1 MASRHWI
8 FLLKPLWALALLS
21 LLQGCALLHR
31 DEPEYSETE
40 PVIEPQ
46 LNRRSISEKAIDSED
61 FEIGAFIGVMS
72 VEDFGTNPVYGARA
86 AYHVSE
92 NLFTEAA
99 IGRTD
104 TDKTSYEKL
113 SGGAQVISGSDRKLT
128 YYNIALG
135 WNILQGDM
143 FFGGSHAFN
152 SALYLIGGVG
162 NTDFADDNYFTI
174 NVGAG
179 YRMLLTDWLA
189 LHVDMRDH
197 TYKSD
202 LLGSD
207 ERVHN
212 LEATTGLTVF
222 F

>member
-8 FLLKPLWALALLS
+8 FLLKPVWVLALPV
-21 LLQGCALLHR
+21 LLQGCALLHT
-31 DEPEYSETE
+31 DIPEHSETE
-40 PVIEPQ
+40 PVIEPE
-46 LNRRSISEKAIDSED
+46 LERRTVSEDAIDSED
-61 FEIGAFIGVMS
+61 FEAGAFIGVMS
-72 VEDFGTNPVYGARA
+72 VEDFGTNPVYGVRA

-113 SGGAQVISGSDRKLT
+113 SGGAQVIQGSDRKLT

-135 WNILQGDM
+135 WNLLQGDM
-143 FFGGSHAFN
+143 FFGGHHAFN

-202 LLGSD
+202 LLGDD